1 MFYPDVEQTLQIT
14 TPRFYSAFQS
24 RYSGK
29 NLNVCN
35 MCTSYCTSALT
46 LAHSCTF
53 PGCGKVLV
61 LDGNMKNRRDVCYAK
76 DAGYLEFEGLSGS
89 IKSGCQATP
98 AYKSRYCDRHKHFA
112 CETQQLT
119 ATEDEDGDDLDAPID
134 PLVRSKQKQK
144 QPGESIVELILA
156 KKQTRQQTY
165 YKVNGS
171 NYDVILPPF
180 KEAEMF
186 CFAVLICQ
194 NCLQVMWL
202 GRPECETTWEPAT
215 ALSPSLVADYEAGIL
230 TETSTEYDATYGH
243 TSTTLVVKNALQE
256 PALMKSK
263 RERFCQDDENGY
275 I

>member
-14 TPRFYSAFQS
+14 TPRFYSAFQA

-35 MCTSYCTSALT
+35 MCTSYCTSAFT

-98 AYKSRYCDRHKHFA
+98 AYKSRYCDHHKHFA
-112 CETQQLT
+112 CDTQQLT
-119 ATEDEDGDDLDAPID
+119 ATEDEDGDDLDAPIG

-165 YKVNGS
+165 YKVNGIMMLS
-171 NYDVILPPF
+171 FPPL
-180 KEAEMF
+180 KVLK
-186 CFAVLICQ
+186 CFVLQ
-194 NCLQVMWL
+194 F
-202 GRPECETTWEPAT
+202 
-215 ALSPSLVADYEAGIL
+215 SS
-230 TETSTEYDATYGH
+230 
-243 TSTTLVVKNALQE
+243 VKIAY
-256 PALMKSK
+256 
-263 RERFCQDDENGY
+263 R
-275 I
+275 